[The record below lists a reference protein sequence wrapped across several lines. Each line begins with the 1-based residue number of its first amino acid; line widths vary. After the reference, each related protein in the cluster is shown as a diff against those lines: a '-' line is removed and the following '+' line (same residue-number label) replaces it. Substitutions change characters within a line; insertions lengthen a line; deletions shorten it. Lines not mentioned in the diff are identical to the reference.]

1 MSATAAKGPPSSL
14 FQQNVIA
21 LVWDFDKTLIP
32 GHMQQPIFAEYGID
46 GEGFWREVNREFG
59 LFKKREEAAE
69 DPRHIRV
76 SREIFYLN
84 SMLRHVEKGVF
95 QGLNNDKLREL
106 GQKIEFCPGLPEFF
120 SLLRSELDKNPTYR
134 RYGIE
139 IEHYVVSAG
148 IRKIVQGSSIDP
160 HLTGVWGSEFIEE
173 DRGQG
178 PVVSRLSY
186 VVDNTS
192 KTRALFEINK
202 GTNIN
207 PRIDVN
213 SFIEASDRRVPFSNM
228 IYIGDGPSDVPAF
241 SIVNKNGGHTFA
253 VYQKDPPEHYGE
265 VRSLQKQ
272 KRIQAFFEADYRQG
286 SPAHLELS
294 QTIREI
300 AGEIVNMR
308 MQHID
313 ARVAQPPG
321 HHS

>member
-1 MSATAAKGPPSSL
+1 MSATAAKGSLSSL

-32 GHMQQPIFAEYGID
+32 GHMQEPIFAEYGVD
-46 GEGFWREVNREFG
+46 GEGFWREVNREFN
-59 LFKKREEAAE
+59 LFKKRGEEAE
-69 DPRHIRV
+69 DPGHIRV

-84 SMLRHVEKGVF
+84 SMLRHVEDGLF
-95 QGLNNDKLREL
+95 LGLNNDRLRAL

-120 SLLRSELDKNPTYR
+120 GLLKAQVAKNSLYK

-139 IEHYVVSAG
+139 LEHYVVSAG
-148 IRKIVQGSSIDP
+148 IRKIVQGSRIDP

-173 DRGQG
+173 DCGQG
-178 PVVSRLSY
+178 SVISRLSY

-202 GTNIN
+202 GTNID

-241 SIVNKNGGHTFA
+241 SIVNKNGGYTFA
-253 VYQKDPPEHYGE
+253 VYQKHPPEHYGE
-265 VRSLQKQ
+265 VRALQKQ

-294 QTIREI
+294 QTISEI
-300 AGEIVNMR
+300 ADAIVKTKR
-308 MQHID
+308 QHID
-313 ARVAQPPG
+313 DRVAPPPG
-321 HHS
+321 HHT

>member
-1 MSATAAKGPPSSL
+1 MSATAAKDSSSL

-32 GHMQQPIFAEYGID
+32 GHMQEPIFAEYDVD
-46 GEGFWREVNREFG
+46 GEGFWRKVNRELD
-59 LFKKREEAAE
+59 LFKKGKKEA
-69 DPRHIRV
+69 DDRNQIRV

-84 SMLRHVEKGVF
+84 AMLKDVEDGLF
-95 QGLNNDKLREL
+95 PGLNNNKLSEL
-106 GQKIEFCPGLPEFF
+106 GQRIEFCPGLPEFF
-120 SLLRSELDKNPTYR
+120 GLLKSQVAKNPRYK

-139 IEHYVVSAG
+139 LEHYVVSAG

-178 PVVSRLSY
+178 PVISRLSY

-202 GTNIN
+202 GSNTN
-207 PRIDVN
+207 PEIDVN

-241 SIVNKNGGHTFA
+241 SIVNKNGGHTLA
-253 VYQKDPPEHYGE
+253 VYQKHPPEHYKE
-265 VRSLQKQ
+265 VRALQKQ
-272 KRIQAFFEADYRQG
+272 QRIQAFFEADYRQN
-286 SPAHLELS
+286 SPAHRELS
-294 QTIREI
+294 QTISEI
-300 AGEIVNMR
+300 AEAIVKR
-308 MQHID
+308 RAQHIE
-313 ARVAQPPG
+313 ARVAPPPG

>member
-1 MSATAAKGPPSSL
+1 MSVTSAQSTYSSL

-32 GHMQQPIFAEYGID
+32 GHMQEPLFAEYGLVGKD
-46 GEGFWREVNREFG
+46 FWDDLNREFN
-59 LFKKREEAAE
+59 LFKKKEEE
-69 DPRHIRV
+69 TGDPSQIRV

-84 SMLRHVEKGVF
+84 SILSHVEKGVF

-106 GQKIEFCPGLPEFF
+106 GRKIEFCQGLPEFF
-120 SLLRSELDKNPTYR
+120 GLLKSQVTGNSLYR
-134 RYGIE
+134 RYGIAL
-139 IEHYVVSAG
+139 EHYVVSAG
-148 IRKIVQGSSIDP
+148 IRKIVQGSGIAS

-173 DRGQG
+173 NRGQG
-178 PVVSRLSY
+178 AVISHLSY

-202 GTNIN
+202 GTNID

-213 SFIEASDRRVPFSNM
+213 SCIEASDRRVPFSNM

-253 VYQKDPPEHYGE
+253 VYQQQPPEHYRE

-272 KRIQAFFEADYRQG
+272 KRIRSFFEADYREG
-286 SPAHLELS
+286 SPAHRELS
-294 QTIREI
+294 QTISEI
-300 AGEIVNMR
+300 ADAIVSMR
-308 MQHID
+308 KQYVD